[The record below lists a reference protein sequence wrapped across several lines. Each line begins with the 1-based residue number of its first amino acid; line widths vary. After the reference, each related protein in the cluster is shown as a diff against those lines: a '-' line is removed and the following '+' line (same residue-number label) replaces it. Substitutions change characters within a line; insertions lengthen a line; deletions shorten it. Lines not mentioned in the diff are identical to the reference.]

1 LPEVDRLLDLRH
13 KSRLDRLEAALRDL
27 GRRLSI
33 QIDRA
38 A

>member
-1 LPEVDRLLDLRH
+1 LPEVDCSLDLRH
-13 KSRLDRLEAALRDL
+13 KSRLDRLEAAFRAL